1 MLRENLTL
9 ITMLKDYP
17 NIYSYLSFA
26 QDNLII
32 QTNNQTIS
40 IDLNTTNL
48 KNVFNENLKNN
59 LPNLTIDDFGK
70 ILEIE
75 SKKEE
80 VLPTKT
86 IEEEKKSNPR
96 IKNFKVIKKVRE
108 DGSIIEY
115 PYYID
120 EYNELHVL
128 FNYANTNI
136 LNEYQKLFISLG
148 GNVTAKD
155 LYDSLDRKMKN
166 VNLQAIYTPL
176 SSDISESAKLEINT
190 IEKEKNDERVYA
202 NLDQGIYQRG
212 TNLYTFNAQNNGLNK
227 DSIDTENEEEKQ
239 ATYTDDFTS
248 TSKKEDLKEQDIEA
262 ETTKKEEA
270 KIISEDEYYLLITYT
285 NSQEKPEIGLFES
298 FIEDI
303 LKYEEYIS
311 PEISEILNRYKTYMI
326 NIANKEQATKYE
338 LEALSRYQS
347 ILERVEQKKQ
357 TLNKED
363 ALIRVRK
370 LEEQYPKTGYSLI
383 YYILFSIIL
392 SSILLTIIF
401 IIK

>member
-59 LPNLTIDDFGK
+59 LPNLTINDFGK

-96 IKNFKVIKKVRE
+96 IKNFKVIKKVRK

-239 ATYTDDFTS
+239 ATYTDNFTS

>member
-311 PEISEILNRYKTYMI
+311 PEISETLNRYKTYMI

>member
-9 ITMLKDYP
+9 ITTLKDYP
-17 NIYSYLSFA
+17 NIYSHLSLDH
-26 QDNLII
+26 DNLII
-32 QTNNQTIS
+32 QTNSQTIS
-40 IDLNTTNL
+40 IDLNATNL
-48 KNVFNENLKNN
+48 QNIFNENLKNN
-59 LPNLTIDDFGK
+59 LSNLTIDDFGK

-80 VLPTKT
+80 ILPTKT

-108 DGSIIEY
+108 DGSTIEY

-120 EYNELHVL
+120 EYNQLHIL

-148 GNVTAKD
+148 GNVTARN
-155 LYDSLDRKMKN
+155 LYDALDRKMKN
-166 VNLQAIYTPL
+166 INLQAIYTPL
-176 SSDISESAKLEINT
+176 SKDISESAKLEVNA

-202 NLDQGIYQRG
+202 NLEQGIYQRG
-212 TNLYTFNAQNNGLNK
+212 NNLYTFNAQNNGLNK
-227 DSIDTENEEEKQ
+227 DSINTESEEKKE

-248 TSKKEDLKEQDIEA
+248 ISKKEDLKGKDIEA
-262 ETTKKEEA
+262 ETTNKEET
-270 KIISEDEYYLLITYT
+270 KIISEEEYYLLITYT

-298 FIEDI
+298 FIEDT

-311 PEISEILNRYKTYMI
+311 PEILGILNRYQSYM
-326 NIANKEQATKYE
+326 ANLENKGQATQYE
-338 LEALSRYQS
+338 LEALNRYHA
-347 ILERVEQKKQ
+347 ILERIEQKKQ
-357 TLNKED
+357 TFNKEN

-370 LEEQYPKTGYSLI
+370 LQEQYPKAGYSLI

-392 SSILLTIIF
+392 SCFLFTIIMV
-401 IIK
+401 IK

>member
-40 IDLNTTNL
+40 IDLNTINL

>member
-1 MLRENLTL
+1 
-9 ITMLKDYP
+9 MLKDYP

-40 IDLNTTNL
+40 IDLNTINL

-298 FIEDI
+298 FIEHI

>member
-40 IDLNTTNL
+40 IDLNTINL

-298 FIEDI
+298 FIEHI

>member
-59 LPNLTIDDFGK
+59 LPNLTINDFGK

-239 ATYTDDFTS
+239 ATYTDNFTS

>member
-59 LPNLTIDDFGK
+59 LPNLTINDFGK

-239 ATYTDDFTS
+239 ATYTDNFTS

-270 KIISEDEYYLLITYT
+270 KIISENEYYLLITYT